1 MKRFFIFLI
10 VNIIAA
16 VSSSCNIDEDI
27 TTALPPKIVLDSE
40 NGIYT
45 TYRYYPLH
53 RVPGYGATGNFPNA
67 DYAADNTLN
76 LPIHQSI
83 STEELN
89 YILEKVKVFDEKFCK

>member
-10 VNIIAA
+10 INIIAA

-45 TYRYYPLH
+45 IKQGREITISP
-53 RVPGYGATGNFPNA
+53 
-67 DYAADNTLN
+67 DYEYAESASFSWTMDG
-76 LPIHQSI
+76 
-83 STEELN
+83 
-89 YILEKVKVFDEKFCK
+89 